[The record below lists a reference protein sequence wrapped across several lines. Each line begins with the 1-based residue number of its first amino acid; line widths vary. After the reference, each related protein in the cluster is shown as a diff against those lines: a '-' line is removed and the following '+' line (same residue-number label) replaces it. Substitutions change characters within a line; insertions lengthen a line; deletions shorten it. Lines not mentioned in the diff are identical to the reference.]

1 MCAKSIDAAVAA
13 AVAESV
19 AAAEKAPGGATPV
32 AWGAGKGRKEFGG
45 AGSNVGA
52 VGASTPAART
62 RPASAP
68 LDMDS
73 PAAARLVAAARETVT
88 VHLVR
93 PRKPTT
99 SENNNNNLKPP
110 VAAPPKPVPFQ
121 FQRRV
126 RDEVEPA
133 TGIGAFAQLLPAM
146 QEKLGMATHVVE
158 VVGADGCVRRSDAD
172 FVDGEVCTVYGA
184 ADSRRAVR
192 VLDETHDST
201 AVSNGSGTAVVASRE
216 GLVRLATA
224 SARMSR
230 VVVNLIP
237 TSSVSLFLFP
247 YGQFT
252 DIVFYLQRVKAM
264 AGELEESPTEVTLP
278 ASCSTR
284 VECVRV
290 CEGAL
295 YKSKRIC
302 TPLLGLYAADGSSL
316 GGVEGL
322 LNGDVLLYRYL
333 FLFSNYL
340 QVLITKITFGFS
352 ELRRNPRPT
361 SAAALRY
368 QEAPA
373 SAREPRPSRRPRRSG
388 ANPSRFQ
395 WRASGASETPSRCV
409 CRLGGW

>member
-1 MCAKSIDAAVAA
+1 MGNC
-13 AVAESV
+13 
-19 AAAEKAPGGATPV
+19 
-32 AWGAGKGRKEFGG
+32 
-45 AGSNVGA
+45 
-52 VGASTPAART
+52 
-62 RPASAP
+62 
-68 LDMDS
+68 
-73 PAAARLVAAARETVT
+73 
-88 VHLVR
+88 
-93 PRKPTT
+93 
-99 SENNNNNLKPP
+99 
-110 VAAPPKPVPFQ
+110 
-121 FQRRV
+121 
-126 RDEVEPA
+126 
-133 TGIGAFAQLLPAM
+133 
-146 QEKLGMATHVVE
+146 
-158 VVGADGCVRRSDAD
+158 
-172 FVDGEVCTVYGA
+172 
-184 ADSRRAVR
+184 
-192 VLDETHDST
+192 
-201 AVSNGSGTAVVASRE
+201 
-216 GLVRLATA
+216 
-224 SARMSR
+224 
-230 VVVNLIP
+230 
-237 TSSVSLFLFP
+237 
-247 YGQFT
+247 T

-333 FLFSNYL
+333 FLFSDCL

-409 CRLGGW
+409 CRLGGWKTCRGTN

>member
-1 MCAKSIDAAVAA
+1 M
-13 AVAESV
+13 
-19 AAAEKAPGGATPV
+19 
-32 AWGAGKGRKEFGG
+32 
-45 AGSNVGA
+45 
-52 VGASTPAART
+52 
-62 RPASAP
+62 
-68 LDMDS
+68 
-73 PAAARLVAAARETVT
+73 
-88 VHLVR
+88 
-93 PRKPTT
+93 
-99 SENNNNNLKPP
+99 
-110 VAAPPKPVPFQ
+110 
-121 FQRRV
+121 
-126 RDEVEPA
+126 
-133 TGIGAFAQLLPAM
+133 
-146 QEKLGMATHVVE
+146 
-158 VVGADGCVRRSDAD
+158 
-172 FVDGEVCTVYGA
+172 
-184 ADSRRAVR
+184 
-192 VLDETHDST
+192 
-201 AVSNGSGTAVVASRE
+201 
-216 GLVRLATA
+216 RLATA

-247 YGQFT
+247 YGQFI

-290 CEGAL
+290 CEAAL

-333 FLFSNYL
+333 SFLSYCL
-340 QVLITKITFGFS
+340 PVLITTKITFGFP

-373 SAREPRPSRRPRRSG
+373 SAREPRPSRRPRRRR
-388 ANPSRFQ
+388 NK
-395 WRASGASETPSRCV
+395 
-409 CRLGGW
+409 